1 MRSDAGL
8 AEKVR
13 FLSGAGAC
21 EEGLPPRAV
30 ETHMSWVFLCSG
42 RVLKLKKP
50 VRYDFLDFSSLAA
63 RRFNCR
69 EEVRLN
75 RRLAPDVYLGVAPL
89 TQRSDGQFEV
99 GPIDPMDAAA
109 AAPTA
114 DPEGTADWLVVM
126 RRLPAARM
134 LDSALAAGT
143 CTAADI
149 DRLAERLAAFY
160 RQTPVI
166 ALDGQGYLQRRAE
179 AQRVDRAVLL
189 DARFAEVSAQSA
201 LDRFDRAMRAHADAL
216 AERARTG
223 RIRDGHGDLRP
234 EHVAL
239 NATPIVIDCLEFNRT
254 LREVDPFD
262 ELAQLDLECRLL
274 GALWVGERL
283 IARTAAA
290 LGDQPPGTV
299 TALYLAGRALLRARL
314 SVAHLLDPEPREPQ
328 RWLPQ
333 ARRYLAQVHVA
344 LDRIGSN

>member
-149 DRLAERLAAFY
+149 DRLAERLAEHEAGSGARLTQVQLGAGGTWRLASVEPGGRLRE
-160 RQTPVI
+160 RQLKQHGAARRCPICI
-166 ALDGQGYLQRRAE
+166 AG
-179 AQRVDRAVLL
+179 
-189 DARFAEVSAQSA
+189 
-201 LDRFDRAMRAHADAL
+201 ADL
-216 AERARTG
+216 AE
-223 RIRDGHGDLRP
+223 
-234 EHVAL
+234 
-239 NATPIVIDCLEFNRT
+239 
-254 LREVDPFD
+254 
-262 ELAQLDLECRLL
+262 
-274 GALWVGERL
+274 
-283 IARTAAA
+283 
-290 LGDQPPGTV
+290 
-299 TALYLAGRALLRARL
+299 
-314 SVAHLLDPEPREPQ
+314 PEPEAGP
-328 RWLPQ
+328 
-333 ARRYLAQVHVA
+333 
-344 LDRIGSN
+344 